1 MQAGD
6 SERQPERRSSGQP
19 GTRVLLWG
27 LGMFLLGIAAALY
40 FHWPALTNYGMFKD
54 DIVQS
59 PHWAA
64 YHHSSFQPDD
74 LVLRYASFNESP
86 LQNAIYWVGT
96 WFMDFVALGK
106 GLAVISYGA
115 LSLLFFLIGR
125 AMHGTRFG
133 LLLALFITL
142 LPDQWDYSAG
152 FFSKFWMIPLLLIC
166 VFLLQTDR
174 FRGLIGLLP
183 FAALA
188 YPTAAVLVGMTCTV
202 YWIQE
207 IFSRRD
213 RARRLFRC
221 LAIGSAIAVA
231 LLLVKYASPPDFIGP
246 MRSGVELRAMPEL
259 AKAGYPSHY
268 IPIPALYREV
278 IDDLSHPFML
288 FAAAFYFLVLGRK
301 GVGWD
306 RAWTALFVASAIG
319 YLLADYFFM
328 RLYIPNR
335 FMRYSMALLLALW
348 NARNWDL
355 ILARTRLRPVRLAL
369 VATLLAAV
377 GYFSIAAFESGRGWT
392 DRRGMTPTARFIRR
406 DLPEGILFAGSP
418 KRLDDVMIQGERS
431 VLTPYKLA
439 HPWFITYYDE
449 MRERTRATL
458 RAHFAAGPGPINE
471 LHRRYG
477 VTHFLVEKQL
487 FARARRNRRLF
498 VDPYNSEI
506 YKELGRR
513 RTFYLANAPAELFLW
528 QDGRYAV
535 IRLPIHV
542 DGPRG

>member
-1 MQAGD
+1 MQTGD
-6 SERQPERRSSGQP
+6 SQRQPEPRSSGP
-19 GTRVLLWG
+19 LGTRVLVLG
-27 LGMFLLGIAAALY
+27 LGVFLLGIAAALY

-54 DIVQS
+54 DIVQG

-74 LVLRYASFNESP
+74 PVLRYASFNESP

-96 WFMDFVALGK
+96 WFMDFIALGK

-115 LSLLFFLIGR
+115 LSLLFFLVGR

-166 VFLLQTDR
+166 LFLLQTER

-188 YPTAAVLVGMTCTV
+188 YPTAAVLIGMTCTV
-202 YWIQE
+202 YWIHE
-207 IFSRRD
+207 TITRRKG
-213 RARRLFRC
+213 ARRLFRC

-231 LLLVKYASPPDFIGP
+231 LLMVKYISPPDFIGP

-259 AKAGYPSHY
+259 AKTGYPSHY
-268 IPIPALYREV
+268 IPIPPLYRELF
-278 IDDLSHPFML
+278 DDLSHPFML

-301 GVGWD
+301 RVGWD

-355 ILARTRLRPVRLAL
+355 ILAQTRRRPARLAL
-369 VATLLAAV
+369 LAALLAAV
-377 GYFSIAAFESGRGWT
+377 GYFSIASFDSGRGWT
-392 DRRGMTPTARFIRR
+392 DRRRMTAAAQFIRR

-418 KRLDDVMIQGERS
+418 KRLDDVMIQGQRS
-431 VLTPYKLA
+431 VLTPYKLV
-439 HPWFITYYDE
+439 HPWFITYYDGI
-449 MRERTRATL
+449 RERTQATL
-458 RAHFAAGPGPINE
+458 RAHFAAGPEPLNE

-477 VTHFLVEKQL
+477 VTHFLVEKRL
-487 FARARRNRRLF
+487 FVRARENRRLF
-498 VDPYNSEI
+498 VDPYNEEI
-506 YKELGRR
+506 YEELGRR
-513 RTFYLANAPAELFLW
+513 RGFYLANAPAELFLW
-528 QDGRYAV
+528 QDEHYAV
-535 IRLPIHV
+535 LELPIPE
-542 DGPRG
+542 DDPRR